1 MRFLRLS
8 GKAERKK
15 VGLNVKPTI
24 PQYTAITAA
33 PRIRLR
39 LRLRQLLHCV
49 PKNSPLLK
57 FKNIMMTFMVVLNF
71 LSSVFR
77 KNFFI
82 FFRRNNSAVFSRRR
96 RRAACVSAGGGFIWL
111 AAPVGAQKKTP
122 RPRRFFE
129 EAGFSIFAVCFGLLF
144 SGFPPASR

>member
-82 FFRRNNSAVFSRRR
+82 FFAAIIRRFFRGGVAARLVCL
-96 RRAACVSAGGGFIWL
+96 RAGDLFGLPRLSGR
-111 AAPVGAQKKTP
+111 KKTP